1 MARIGEFAATD
12 NGYKGQVRTMEMRF
26 DVQLVRIEDAKAEGP
41 HYQAVAANGADI
53 GAAWDRKSRS
63 GGEPYV
69 RVNLDDPSMPRKIQA
84 NLVNEGDGKM
94 GLMWQR
100 QARSIGRDRED
111 GQEMDASR

>member
-53 GAAWDRKSRS
+53 GAAWDRKSQS

-84 NLVNEGDGKM
+84 NLVNEGDGRM

-100 QARSIGRDRED
+100 PGRSIGRDRED
-111 GQEMDASR
+111 GQEMEASR